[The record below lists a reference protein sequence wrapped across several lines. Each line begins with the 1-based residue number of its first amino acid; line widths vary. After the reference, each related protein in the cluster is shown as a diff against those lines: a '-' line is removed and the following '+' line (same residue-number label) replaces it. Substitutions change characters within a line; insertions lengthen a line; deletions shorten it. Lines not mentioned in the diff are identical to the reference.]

1 MQPKKPGQERL
12 AWVPEQILR
21 GSCGFITTPGC
32 SSSKA
37 PVPLPRL
44 RGPRNQVA
52 SGQRPAGRHGAYALR
67 AVPARPLEQEQLG
80 LGAQHQCGPGCRQ
93 GEDECPRHRAREK

>member
-12 AWVPEQILR
+12 AWVPEQIFR

-32 SSSKA
+32 GSSKA

-52 SGQRPAGRHGAYALR
+52 SGQQAGM
-67 AVPARPLEQEQLG
+67 G
-80 LGAQHQCGPGCRQ
+80 LMPCGLYPQ
-93 GEDECPRHRAREK
+93 GLWSRSSLA